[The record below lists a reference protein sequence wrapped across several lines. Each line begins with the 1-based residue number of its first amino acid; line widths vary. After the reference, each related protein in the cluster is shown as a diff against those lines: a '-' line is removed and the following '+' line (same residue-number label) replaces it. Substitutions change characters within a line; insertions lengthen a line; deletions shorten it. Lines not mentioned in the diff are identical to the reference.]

1 MTAWHHY
8 SEVDACI
15 EIRTKTDRS
24 GEHVIDRFVVMA
36 MTDDRGRHDP
46 AVCPLTLLEARR
58 IALELHASLEHLAEP
73 LPQGWPRGHVRGL
86 GRRLRR

>member
-8 SEVDACI
+8 SEMDACI

-24 GEHVIDRFVVMA
+24 GEHVIERFVVMT

-58 IALELHASLEHLAEP
+58 IALELLEIVGAAETAN
-73 LPQGWPRGHVRGL
+73 QERGDQR
-86 GRRLRR
+86 

>member
-8 SEVDACI
+8 SEIDACI

-58 IALELHASLEHLAEP
+58 IALELLEIVGAAETAN
-73 LPQGWPRGHVRGL
+73 QERGDQR
-86 GRRLRR
+86 